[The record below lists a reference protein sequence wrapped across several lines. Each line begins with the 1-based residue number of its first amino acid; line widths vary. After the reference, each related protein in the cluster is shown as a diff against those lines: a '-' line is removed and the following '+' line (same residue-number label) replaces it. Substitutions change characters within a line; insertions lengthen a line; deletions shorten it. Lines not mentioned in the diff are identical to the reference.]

1 MKFKEAKENSKD
13 KILKNLRA
21 DCANCFGLC
30 CVALHFSA
38 SEGFPNTKKAGK
50 PCVNLQK
57 DFRCSVHESLNSRG
71 LKGCIAYECFG
82 AGQKVSQGTF
92 EGKDWLEFPDTKDKM
107 FDAFLIMRQIHE
119 LLWYLEEALILKEA
133 SSLWS
138 EIESALIETRQL
150 SMIDKDLMLKLDLT
164 AHWSKVNKLL
174 LKASELV
181 RATAI
186 NREEINQFQGKKI
199 LGTKLD
205 LIGADLRET
214 NLVGAN
220 LRGAYLI
227 ATDMRVCDL
236 KGVDFI
242 GADTRDTDFRGAD
255 LSESIFL
262 TQAQI
267 NVTKGDA
274 KTKLSDRL
282 ERPDHWQK

>member
-1 MKFKEAKENSKD
+1 MKET
-13 KILKNLRA
+13 KNNNYLRA

-50 PCVNLQK
+50 PCINLQK
-57 DFRCSVHESLNSRG
+57 DFRCSVHDSLSNRG

-82 AGQKVSQGTF
+82 AGQRISQGTF
-92 EGKDWLEFPDTKDKM
+92 EGKSWLVFHDTKNQM
-107 FDAFLIMRQIHE
+107 FDAFLVMRQIHE
-119 LLWYLEEALILKEA
+119 LLWYLEEAVTLKAATSISSELEA
-133 SSLWS
+133 
-138 EIESALIETRQL
+138 ALIETRQL
-150 SMIDKDLMLKLDLT
+150 TDLDKDLILKLDLT
-164 AHWSKVNKLL
+164 THWSKVNKLL

-181 RATAI
+181 RADTI
-186 NREEINQFQGKKI
+186 NGEEISQFQGKKI

-205 LIGADLRET
+205 LIGAELRET

-227 ATDMRVCDL
+227 AANMQQCDL

-242 GADTRDTDFRGAD
+242 GVDTRDTDFRGAD
-255 LSESIFL
+255 LSGSIFL

-267 NVTKGDA
+267 NVAKGDA
-274 KTKLSDRL
+274 KTILSDRL
-282 ERPDHWQK
+282 ERPAHW